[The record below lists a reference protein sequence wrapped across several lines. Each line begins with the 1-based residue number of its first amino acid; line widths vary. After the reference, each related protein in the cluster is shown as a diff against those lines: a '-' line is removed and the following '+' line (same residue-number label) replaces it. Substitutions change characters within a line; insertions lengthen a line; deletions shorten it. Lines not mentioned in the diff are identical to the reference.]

1 MSLIPA
7 TLQAELQASL
17 ARVYGP
23 ESVEPMSSQIRQI
36 AERVL
41 KSRPEDLK
49 EDDFNRSS
57 DWYKQEVIYM
67 FYPDQ
72 FGVSSYENA
81 TTFWDLIGMLDY
93 LRDLG
98 ATTLY
103 LLPFMDSPMR
113 DSGFDVRDPKSVRAD
128 LGGIEAF
135 REFSL
140 QARARGFKIKADL
153 ILNHFSDEHEW
164 FQAALNGDIPML
176 DRFLYR
182 KTPPKSRKYE
192 DPQRGIMVDYE
203 EDTGGIS
210 SRRLIFPEMS
220 PDHYR
225 LVHIQGQDYYLYHTF
240 YPFQLDVN
248 WENPEVLYYVL
259 EVIGHWAN
267 LGIDIFRMDAIPYF
281 IKEPETDA
289 ENLPRTHEV
298 VKILSAFLQTVA
310 PRSVIQAEACQW
322 PKDIRPYYGNE
333 RTLDWNGRTLVRTDE
348 VQIAYHFP
356 YMPAMWASLVT
367 GEKRHFWKAFYDT
380 PEIPTSAAWA
390 DFLRVHD
397 ELTLEMVDLDTRK
410 ILYDRLSPKGA
421 EFRKGLGVSGRLSDF
436 LDHTPEHIEQAFAIM
451 FSLQGIPTLYYGDE
465 IGTKNNWEYARE
477 SEQRRASS
485 QQGKADVLSFY
496 DSRDINRGP
505 IPKEEFY
512 LALAPESPRNP
523 LYARIRH
530 LIGVR
535 KTQEALMRGD
545 IQEVPCEAPNI
556 LAYLRSIQTQKILV
570 LHNLSPNEATA
581 HLTDCPPELLNARD
595 LISDKPISINL
606 QGRDG
611 YIPLGA
617 WQSVWLMY

>member
-1 MSLIPA
+1 MTLVPA
-7 TLQAELQASL
+7 ALQAEIHDEL
-17 ARVYGP
+17 AKIYGLP
-23 ESVEPMSSQIRQI
+23 AVDTMYTRIQEI
-36 AERVL
+36 AAEVLER
-41 KSRPEDLK
+41 RPQDLR

-72 FGVSSYENA
+72 FGVSTYEQA

-113 DSGFDVRDPKSVRAD
+113 DSGFDVRDPRSVRAD
-128 LGGIEAF
+128 LGGLEAF
-135 REFSL
+135 SEFSQ
-140 QARARGFKIKADL
+140 QARAKGFKIKADL
-153 ILNHFSDEHEW
+153 ILNHFSDEHPW
-164 FQAALNGDIPML
+164 FQAALNGDQKML

-192 DPQRGIMVDYE
+192 DPQRGVMLDYQ
-203 EDTGGIS
+203 EDSGAIS
-210 SRRLIFPEMS
+210 SRRLIFPEIS

-225 LVHIQGQDYYLYHTF
+225 HVQIQGEDYYLYHTF

-281 IKEPETDA
+281 IKEPGTDA
-289 ENLPRTHEV
+289 ENLPRTHQL
-298 VKILSAFLQTVA
+298 VKLLSAFLQTVA

-322 PKDIRPYYGNE
+322 PKDIRPYFGND
-333 RTLDWNGRTLVRTDE
+333 RVIDWNGRSLVRTDE

-367 GEKRHFWKAFYDT
+367 GEKQHFWKAFYET
-380 PEIPTSAAWA
+380 PEIPASAAWA

-397 ELTLEMVDLDTRK
+397 ELTLEMVDLNTRK
-410 ILYDRLSPKGA
+410 ILYERLVPKGA

-436 LDHTPEHIEQAFAIM
+436 LDHKPAHIGQAFAIM
-451 FSLQGIPTLYYGDE
+451 LSLQGIPTLYYGDE
-465 IGTKNNWEYARE
+465 IGTTNNWEYARV
-477 SEQRRASS
+477 SEKRRATNQKGDS
-485 QQGKADVLSFY
+485 DVLSFY

-505 IPKEEFY
+505 IPKEKFY
-512 LALAPESPRNP
+512 MALEAKSPEHP

-530 LIGVR
+530 LIETR
-535 KTQEALMRGD
+535 KMQEALMRGE
-545 IQEVPCEAPNI
+545 IQEVPCEETDI
-556 LAYLRSIQTQKILV
+556 LAYLRSLQEQRILV
-570 LHNLSPNEATA
+570 LHNLSAEGRIA
-581 HLTDCPPELLNARD
+581 HLTECPKELLNAKD
-595 LISDKPISINL
+595 LISEKQISIKL
-606 QGRDG
+606 QGNDG
-611 YIPLGA
+611 YIPLEP
-617 WQSVWLMY
+617 WQSVWLRY